1 MKSWKEKSQK
11 IKQVISYFSRTLKL
25 LSKCGKAYIF
35 LALTLAVV
43 SSVFPS
49 ISTLIMRKIINTLQI
64 SSGNWRYLCNLLIV
78 YIFIGV
84 IQSFLSLASG
94 YCENRFQM
102 KGSLIV
108 NMSILEK
115 VQEFSLKDFEDSEI
129 YDLLQRAMKVTFARI
144 FGFFKSFILL
154 FQSLINI
161 LLFGLILISWKWW
174 LIPLIL
180 IVPVISSFITA
191 YFGKKQFLMVKHRAP
206 EERKSWYYQYL
217 LTKDIA
223 YKEIKIFNLGKYLKN
238 QYKKLGMKF
247 IAQDKDLLNKKS
259 CVQFFL
265 ILFEEIINSFIL
277 IYVVLKAF
285 IGDILLG
292 DLTTYTKSMS
302 SVKASTQSFLTQLN
316 SIYENMLY
324 ISQYFELMD
333 RTGSY
338 QTLSLE
344 ERTLESIAS
353 NGYMIPS
360 IEIKNLCYRYQ
371 GQGHDVLRNLNLKI
385 EQDTLVAFIG
395 INGSGKT
402 TLVKIL
408 STLYQDYQGEVF
420 FGNHELKTLDPDLV
434 RKKIGILF
442 QDFVRYELSARE
454 NIAFGN
460 LSKIGDTAE
469 ITSIVSDVGLD
480 KKLENIDMQLGFWF
494 DDGVQLSGGEWLKIA
509 LGRAFIRDADLYL
522 LDEPNSAL
530 DAISEKKI
538 LQSFKR
544 LVKGKIGI
552 IISHRISSIKDM
564 VDKIVVFSDGKIEA
578 IGSHTELLQTS
589 QTYKELYLDE
599 IAESEIE

>member
-1 MKSWKEKSQK
+1 
-11 IKQVISYFSRTLKL
+11 
-25 LSKCGKAYIF
+25 
-35 LALTLAVV
+35 
-43 SSVFPS
+43 
-49 ISTLIMRKIINTLQI
+49 
-64 SSGNWRYLCNLLIV
+64 
-78 YIFIGV
+78 
-84 IQSFLSLASG
+84 
-94 YCENRFQM
+94 
-102 KGSLIV
+102 
-108 NMSILEK
+108 
-115 VQEFSLKDFEDSEI
+115 
-129 YDLLQRAMKVTFARI
+129 
-144 FGFFKSFILL
+144 
-154 FQSLINI
+154 
-161 LLFGLILISWKWW
+161 
-174 LIPLIL
+174 
-180 IVPVISSFITA
+180 
-191 YFGKKQFLMVKHRAP
+191 
-206 EERKSWYYQYL
+206 
-217 LTKDIA
+217 
-223 YKEIKIFNLGKYLKN
+223 
-238 QYKKLGMKF
+238 
-247 IAQDKDLLNKKS
+247 
-259 CVQFFL
+259 
-265 ILFEEIINSFIL
+265 
-277 IYVVLKAF
+277 
-285 IGDILLG
+285 
-292 DLTTYTKSMS
+292 
-302 SVKASTQSFLTQLN
+302 
-316 SIYENMLY
+316 MLY

-564 VDKIVVFSDGKIEA
+564 VDKIVVFRDGKIEA

-589 QTYKELYLDE
+589 QTYKELYLNE

>member
-11 IKQVISYFSRTLKL
+11 IKQVISYFGRTLKL
-25 LSKCGKAYIF
+25 LSECGRGYIF
-35 LALTLAVV
+35 LILTFAVV

-49 ISTLIMRKIINTLQI
+49 ISTLIMREIINTLQI
-64 SSGNWRYLCNLLIV
+64 SSGNWRYLCNLLIA
-78 YIFIGV
+78 YIFIDI
-84 IQSFLSLASG
+84 IQSVLSLASS
-94 YCENRFQM
+94 YCESRFQM

-115 VQEFSLKDFEDSEI
+115 VKEFSLKDFEDSEI

-180 IVPVISSFITA
+180 IVPVISSFVTA
-191 YFGKKQFLMVKHRAP
+191 YFGKKQFLIVKHRAP

-302 SVKASTQSFLTQLN
+302 SVKASAQSFLTQLN

-371 GQGHDVLRNLNLKI
+371 GQCHDVLHNLNLKI
-385 EQDTLVAFIG
+385 EQDSLVAFIG
-395 INGSGKT
+395 TNGSGKT

-420 FGNHELKTLDPDLV
+420 FGNYELKTLDPDLV

-522 LDEPNSAL
+522 LDEPNAAL

-538 LQSFKR
+538 LQTFKR

-564 VDKIVVFSDGKIEA
+564 VDKIVVFRDGKIEA

-589 QTYKELYLDE
+589 QTYKELYLNE
-599 IAESEIE
+599 IAENEIE

>member
-564 VDKIVVFSDGKIEA
+564 VDKIVVFRDGKIEA

-589 QTYKELYLDE
+589 QTYKELYLNE